1 MYDGYVYVRS
11 KYFPKSIHVIDL
23 FHVISLLTNAISSVR
38 CQVIKQRDADT
49 YLDRFM
55 KNHWETFM
63 CRYEKIPDKYYSPQ
77 TDDGVI
83 YHYQEMVAEC
93 IKLDQD
99 FWEGW
104 NVLQDILHYKWY
116 GTYDESLSF
125 IIHMSERLKNTGND
139 TLKKVGQSYYKWR
152 YEIANGFTKNEYHVH
167 ISNGI
172 AECINNNIK
181 TVIKLSYGYR
191 NFQRFR
197 KRCLLMYRYN
207 K

>member
-1 MYDGYVYVRS
+1 MYDGYAYVRS

-83 YHYQEMVAEC
+83 YHYQEMVVEC

-104 NVLQDILHYKWY
+104 NVLQDMLHYKWY

-152 YEIANGFTKNEYHVH
+152 YEIANGFVKNEYHVH